1 MLSVVYML
9 FWLHK
14 LYDTSHPTYFFF
26 FFFLSCIRCCL
37 AWAGV
42 CARVRYH
49 GGEGKYLKK
58 IHFQKEYG
66 TKEAVL
72 WTIISWAIEILTSSS
87 SSSTPRPPPP
97 PSTIS
102 NVLEMDL
109 EWNLIEIVAHCRST
123 N

>member
-1 MLSVVYML
+1 MFRYCFNMLSVVYML

-26 FFFLSCIRCCL
+26 KSCIHCCL

-49 GGEGKYLKK
+49 GGEGKYLKE

-87 SSSTPRPPPP
+87 SSYTPSPPPP
-97 PSTIS
+97 PH
-102 NVLEMDL
+102 LPYF
-109 EWNLIEIVAHCRST
+109 
-123 N
+123 